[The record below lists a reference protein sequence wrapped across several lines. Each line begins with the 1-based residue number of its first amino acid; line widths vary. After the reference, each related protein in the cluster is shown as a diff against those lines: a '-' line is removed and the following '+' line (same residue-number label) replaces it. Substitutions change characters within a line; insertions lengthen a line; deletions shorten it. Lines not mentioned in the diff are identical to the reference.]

1 MRIYGAAIIGAG
13 AAGLAAAACGGEAWA
28 LLERNEEPGKKLY
41 ATGNGRCNYMNVNA
55 DKATGSTG
63 TLALKEKLRSLGIY
77 GRVEAEGRL
86 YPMSGRA
93 EDVVAALLAR
103 VRAKKTEL
111 ITGFEVV
118 SAVKENGLF
127 MIASADGRKLCA
139 KKLIVATG
147 GKAGIQ
153 YGCYGTGYK
162 LAEAFGHS
170 IIKPIPAL
178 VPLECKEEL
187 GSIAGVRVKGK
198 ISLVKRRAP
207 DEAREADSAE
217 SEIKR
222 HSDSGEILFSKTGIS
237 GICTMNISRFL
248 RLEPGSEFW
257 AELDL
262 FEDFSEDGLSALL
275 RERAGA
281 LRESAACEE
290 NAAFILNSLL
300 PSKLA
305 IFVLKRAGIE
315 AERKISALRPEDF
328 DRIARHCKAL
338 RFEISGSAGW
348 RQAQVSCGGVE
359 LSEIDTDSMESRL
372 VSGLYFAGEVLDYDG
387 PCGGYNLSWAFS
399 TGIRAGEAA
408 EKSLSS
414 PSVFPAP

>member
-1 MRIYGAAIIGAG
+1 
-13 AAGLAAAACGGEAWA
+13 
-28 LLERNEEPGKKLY
+28 
-41 ATGNGRCNYMNVNA
+41 
-55 DKATGSTG
+55 
-63 TLALKEKLRSLGIY
+63 
-77 GRVEAEGRL
+77 
-86 YPMSGRA
+86 MSGRA

-111 ITGFEVV
+111 IIGFEVV
-118 SAVKENGLF
+118 SAVKKNGLF

-178 VPLECKEEL
+178 VPLECREDL

-198 ISLVKRRAP
+198 VSLVKRYNFTPTQTSALAPGSVIDTYASMRAAEEASDRSP
-207 DEAREADSAE
+207 ALLQEVKDEANDRIESGTEPGVKDDTNSRVFSLCAEAEKEIKLETTSRISALPKEAE
-217 SEIKR
+217 SEIER
-222 HSDSGEILFSKTGIS
+222 YSDSGEILFSKTGIS

-257 AELDL
+257 VELDL
-262 FEDFSEDGLSALL
+262 FEDFSEEGLSALL

-328 DRIARHCKAL
+328 DCIARHCKAF

-359 LSEIDTDSMESRL
+359 LSEIYTDSMESRL
-372 VSGLYFAGEVLDYDG
+372 VPGLYFAGEVLDYDG